1 MIRQPV
7 PALLQPLCIEGGLPA
22 SIARR
27 PAATIGWQSRRPR
40 LWCPVWG
47 RCVRGFPDR
56 PQL

>member
-27 PAATIGWQSRRPR
+27 PAATIGWQSRRP
-40 LWCPVWG
+40 
-47 RCVRGFPDR
+47 GFDARYEDDACEVSQTGPN
-56 PQL
+56 